1 MENRGYDR
9 ETIKAR
15 SEEVFK
21 QVGLVGLE
29 DRKITSLSG
38 GQRQRLAI
46 ASVLATNPTVL
57 VLDEPT
63 SSLDPDG
70 TAELYRLVGDL
81 NQNTVL
87 PLLLST
93 MICTL
98 YCHMQTAWLSWWMA
112 PLHVMRMYRL
122 HFDTCTNT
130 IFT

>member
-15 SEEVFK
+15 SEEVFA
-21 QVGLVGLE
+21 QVGLIGLE

-63 SSLDPDG
+63 NHLDIYAKDELARALREFKG
-70 TAELYRLVGDL
+70 TIVLVSHEPEFYEGWVTDIW
-81 NQNTVL
+81 NIEDWTTKIV
-87 PLLLST
+87 
-93 MICTL
+93 
-98 YCHMQTAWLSWWMA
+98 
-112 PLHVMRMYRL
+112 
-122 HFDTCTNT
+122 
-130 IFT
+130 

>member
-46 ASVLATNPTVL
+46 ASRTTPIWFA
-57 VLDEPT
+57 
-63 SSLDPDG
+63 SSG
-70 TAELYRLVGDL
+70 I
-81 NQNTVL
+81 
-87 PLLLST
+87 S
-93 MICTL
+93 ICVV
-98 YCHMQTAWLSWWMA
+98 A
-112 PLHVMRMYRL
+112 
-122 HFDTCTNT
+122 
-130 IFT
+130 